1 MHYSYC
7 KALFGYERVVQLKR
21 PCPQKA
27 MDCAVRLLPDA
38 PHPSLQSLDPK
49 RLRLLKLA
57 LFAVSLCLCIAAF
70 VVFDYYYSR
79 IVLASAVS
87 GGSQGMCFSRDPVRS
102 FAFQPN
108 CSAVRPWLG
117 ASYKFET
124 NSLGFRDEH
133 VRQVSSVGSRPRILI
148 LGDSVPEGMTEWHDS
163 VIGRIA
169 DRFPQYEFLNAS
181 VEGYSPSNYL
191 NTERMLTRNGIH
203 FDEAIVFVDISD
215 VQDEASFFHDKG
227 TSGAVATASRKVSKS
242 STYSNARLWINNHL
256 LLTND
261 LLQSV
266 EKLLVDQGWYHLDLG
281 HGGNEFD
288 LERSAWTY
296 RKVSDTDPYE
306 VGYGPLGVE
315 GGIARSEAKMNAL
328 YRDLAGRNIPL
339 SIVVYPWPAQLAH
352 DSVDS
357 RQVQLWRQWCEGR
370 CRRFINMFP
379 AFFAVK
385 DNCSTLQPGCW
396 YQKYF
401 IFGDTHYN
409 SAGDKVAAQVVV
421 DSLTLTPPAKDGGSD
436 GGMLIE
442 ADQRTDP
449 TEGR

>member
-1 MHYSYC
+1 MGS
-7 KALFGYERVVQLKR
+7 
-21 PCPQKA
+21 
-27 MDCAVRLLPDA
+27 AVRPLSHAFDS
-38 PHPSLQSLDPK
+38 SLQLSDPRK
-49 RLRLLKLA
+49 LLRLKLA
-57 LFAVSLCLCIAAF
+57 LFVLSLCLCVAAF
-70 VVFDYYYSR
+70 VTFDYYYSKV
-79 IVLASAVS
+79 VLASAVS
-87 GGSQGMCFSRDPVRS
+87 GGPHGMCFSRDPVRA

-108 CSAVRPWLG
+108 CSAIRPWLG
-117 ASYKFET
+117 VSYTFET

-133 VRQVSSVGSRPRILI
+133 TRQVLSVSSRPRILI

-163 VIGRIA
+163 VVGRIA
-169 DRFPQYEFLNAS
+169 DRFPDYEFLNGS

-191 NTERMLTRNGIH
+191 NTERMLTRDGIQ

-215 VQDEASFFHDKG
+215 VQDEASFFHDKNVH
-227 TSGAVATASRKVSKS
+227 GAVSTAPKKVSKTN
-242 STYSNARLWINNHL
+242 TYSDARLWINDHL
-256 LLTND
+256 LLSND
-261 LLQSV
+261 LIQV
-266 EKLLVDQGWYHLDLG
+266 FEKLLVGQGWYHLDLG

-315 GGIARSEAKMNAL
+315 GGIARAEAKMNTL
-328 YRDLAGRNIPL
+328 YRELAQRNIPL
-339 SIVVYPWPAQLAH
+339 SVVVYPWPAQLAH

-357 RQVQLWRQWCEGR
+357 RQVRLWREWCEGR

-396 YQKYF
+396 YDKYF

-409 SAGDKVAAQVVV
+409 SAGDKVAAQVVI
-421 DSLTLTPPAKDGGSD
+421 DSLVLTPPSKDAGTD
-436 GGMLIE
+436 NGMLME
-442 ADQRTDP
+442 ADQRTAP